1 MYKHGNKKQVMQI
14 GDFAEK
20 AGVSVRA
27 IRYYEELGLIR
38 PESHSNGG
46 FRLYGHEN
54 LKRIQVI
61 NFLKD
66 LGLSLTEIRQIFCAK
81 KPSGGDRHTVEF
93 LLGVFEEKL
102 SLVESRLESLNRMK
116 GELARAI
123 KILRSCEICDHKV
136 LLDAMCCGNC
146 ENLLPRESVPDTF
159 EVILQ

>member
-1 MYKHGNKKQVMQI
+1 MYRQSNKKQVMQI
-14 GDFAEK
+14 GDFARK

-27 IRYYEELGLIR
+27 IRYYEELSLIR

-66 LGLSLTEIRQIFCAK
+66 LGLSLTEIRQIFLAK
-81 KPSGGDRHTVEF
+81 KPSGGDRQTVEF
-93 LLGVFEEKL
+93 LLRVFEEKL
-102 SLVESRLESLNRMK
+102 GLVESRLEILNRMM
-116 GELARAI
+116 GELARGI
-123 KILRSCEICDHKV
+123 KILHSCEACDHKV
-136 LLDAMCCGNC
+136 LLDAICCGNC

>member
-1 MYKHGNKKQVMQI
+1 MYRHSNKKQVMQI
-14 GDFAEK
+14 GDFAQK

-54 LKRIQVI
+54 LKRLQVI

-66 LGLSLTEIRQIFCAK
+66 LGLSLTEIRQILLAK
-81 KPSGGDRHTVEF
+81 KPSGGDRQTVEF
-93 LLGVFEEKL
+93 LLKIFAEKL
-102 SLVESRLESLNRMK
+102 NLVESRLENLNRMK
-116 GELARAI
+116 DELARAI
-123 KILRSCEICDHKV
+123 KILRSCESCDHKV